1 MFIQS
6 QQLVTCNIGNDGNSA
21 PSSGGT
27 STAFL
32 GAPKKR
38 RAVDYYNSS
47 NNPDLAFVVDNG
59 HHQSHFATTVN
70 LAAEDQQ
77 GELGRDSPNG
87 QPFVRASTIKLLDTY
102 QRCGQKRKTWSAG
115 GTAVGNAAERVESLA
130 PSDSNTTDEQQHPP
144 AGGGPT
150 TAQHG
155 SKTQQPAA
163 QQQAAAQQHQPA
175 AQAAQGAQGGATAAT
190 GPPAAQAQPNP
201 QPQGKKKCSGSGA
214 DGDYQLVQ
222 HEVLYSMT
230 NQYEVLEFLGRGTFG
245 QVVKCWKKGTNEIV
259 AIKILKNHP
268 SYARQGQIEVS
279 ILSRLSQEN
288 ADEFNFVRAYEC
300 FQHKTHTCLVFEM
313 LEQNLY
319 DFLKQNKFSPLP
331 LKYIR
336 PILQQVL
343 TALLK
348 LKQLGLIH
356 ADLKPENIMLV
367 DPVRQPYRV
376 KVIDFGSASHVSKA
390 VCNTYL
396 QSRYYRAPE
405 IILGLPFCEAID
417 MWSLGC
423 VVAELFL
430 GWPLYPG
437 SSEYDQI
444 RYISQTQGLPTEHM
458 LNNASKTTKFF
469 YRDMDSTYPFWRL
482 KTPEEH
488 EAETGIKSKEAR
500 KYIFNCLDD
509 IGQVNVPT
517 DLEGG
522 QLLAEKVDRKEFI
535 DLLKRMLTMDQVE
548 RRTTPGEALNHP
560 FVRLAHLIDYAHC
573 NNVKASVQMMEVC
586 RRNDY
591 STSSAA
597 SHHQPAQQA
606 PSLVANFVPNSNGN
620 VTFTINNQLT
630 NQVQRLVRDRS
641 GYDNLYQ
648 IYNGRTVGR
657 QYATS
662 ARADPFQHQLVS
674 SILCPAGYQGMGGS
688 PAKHVTVVQQP
699 PLQIQPPILSQPGQQ
714 QYVPVSVVEPT
725 GRQML
730 LTNAV
735 QTSWPTNRQQMAI
748 VPSWQQI
755 PPQHA
760 AIQQPLLSEAEWGRP
775 LLVDSSAILQE
786 QRPVFP
792 VDVTTEVFNPALVEH
807 TGSWSTSKRSSRPHH
822 AQQPAPHH
830 SHHHLMVPT
839 HHRSQH
845 DKKEQTQLSPV
856 KKRVKEG
863 TPPSEQLYSVGS
875 SRRNHSPNVPSHWHN
890 NGHHQ
895 VSSQD
900 HHTQTHNNYHTHHH
914 HHHHHGTGSGKNQHT
929 ITINDTPSP
938 AVSVITISDSED
950 EGSHGKKTVHTNTVA
965 NQQSQT
971 NQSHHASSR
980 KNVISC
986 VSVQDSDNEERSS
999 SKIHNTQHSSHHQS
1013 QQQQPYN
1020 AQPVIKNE
1028 PSCHSTPHYAS
1039 QKKRL
1044 LAKAQSECMLNVAT
1058 KQEPGTEYYG
1068 QHCSSACKE
1077 QPSSAQSYSHYSGS
1091 HMGGHDQQNYQS
1103 SSGAEKRVSWAPPVA
1118 HNTSSSH
1125 SRRHSAVPVVNLRE
1139 YNVAPQAHGDYVQP
1153 PAAHSSG
1160 RDQHLLAPP
1169 GKGWGPPQAIPQTY
1183 RHGTA
1188 HLSPQPLAAAPRL
1201 SPQHPLAAAAGQPL
1215 YHQTE
1220 LYRRPVYVTTT
1231 QPAAYLSATH
1241 QVAPA
1246 GLSPSRFTNLSYRPA
1261 QDSHSDHV
1269 ATVNFHSIRDLI
1281 KCGTDTVDIVHA
1293 DSEHDLSQCST
1304 DKIYVHADSALD
1316 LSRFGTDHVD
1326 TVYFDSEHNLSRRGT
1341 DNKYVYADSE
1351 QDLSKCGT
1359 DHVDTVHFYSERDLS
1374 QCGTDKIYVHA
1385 DSALD
1390 LSQFGTDHV
1399 DTVYFDSERD
1409 PGQCGTDKIYVYAD
1423 SEQDLSQCGTDKIY
1437 VHADPAQDLSQ
1448 FDTDHVD
1455 TVHDDSERD
1464 QSQCGTVKIYVH
1476 ANSAQDLSQLG
1487 TDHVDTVH
1495 FDTERDLSQ
1504 CGIDKVYVYAD
1515 SEEYLSQCGTD
1526 KIDVHADSAQD
1537 LSQFATDHVDTVHYD
1552 SERDLSQC
1560 GTDKIYAHADS
1571 AQDLNQFGTDH
1582 VDTVHF
1588 DSERDLSQC
1597 GIDKIYVRADSEQD
1611 LSQCGVDK
1619 TYIRGDSE
1627 QDLSQCGTDKIYVH
1641 ADSAQDLS
1649 QFGTDHVDTVHYDSE
1664 RDLSQCGTDKICVHA
1679 DSAQDLS
1686 QFGTDRVDTVYFD
1699 SERDPSQCGTDKI
1712 YVYADSERDLS
1723 QCGTD
1728 KIYVHADS
1736 AQDLSQFGTD
1746 HVDTVHFDSDRDLG
1760 QCGTDKIDVYAESV
1774 QDLSQFG
1781 TVHVDTV
1788 HFDSDHD
1795 LSQCDND
1802 KIDNVRFESEYSFVQ
1817 FDTDRDSI
1825 DGDFE
1830 LHTPPYNTSP
1840 FTEDGDDEYL
1850 PMNLSKKRK
1859 LK

>member
-6 QQLVTCNIGNDGNSA
+6 QQLVTGNSNHN
-21 PSSGGT
+21 
-27 STAFL
+27 STTNHSFL

-38 RAVDYYNSS
+38 KAALDYYNSS
-47 NNPDLAFVVDNG
+47 VSNSTFLDNSGFGPVVNNCIVPPLVTPQQD
-59 HHQSHFATTVN
+59 S
-70 LAAEDQQ
+70 AELIQ
-77 GELGRDSPNG
+77 ESPNG

-102 QRCGQKRKTWSAG
+102 QRCGQKRKTWSTG
-115 GTAVGNAAERVESLA
+115 GNAASGVGSVPPSSDDGVIITNVTSTASTAVGVGGG
-130 PSDSNTTDEQQHPP
+130 NTT
-144 AGGGPT
+144 A
-150 TAQHG
+150 AQHAV
-155 SKTQQPAA
+155 KTQSGAA
-163 QQQAAAQQHQPA
+163 QP
-175 AQAAQGAQGGATAAT
+175 AAQGAQQGGGAAAAA
-190 GPPAAQAQPNP
+190 PPAAAAQANP
-201 QPQGKKKCSGSGA
+201 QPQGKKKSILCSSGSGSGA

-222 HEVLYSMT
+222 HEVLFSMT

-591 STSSAA
+591 TTSSTAT
-597 SHHQPAQQA
+597 HHQTSQQA

-648 IYNGRTVGR
+648 IYNGRSMGR
-657 QYATS
+657 QYTAGS
-662 ARADPFQHQLVS
+662 RADPFQHQLVS

-735 QTSWPTNRQQMAI
+735 QTSWPANRQQMAI
-748 VPSWQQI
+748 VPSWQQL

-760 AIQQPLLSEAEWGRP
+760 AIQQPILSEAEWGRP
-775 LLVDSSAILQE
+775 LLVDSSAILQ
-786 QRPVFP
+786 RPVFP
-792 VDVTTEVFNPALVEH
+792 VDVATEVYNPAIVEH
-807 TGSWSTSKRSSRPHH
+807 SGSWGTSKRSSRNHH
-822 AQQPAPHH
+822 SQQTAPHH

-839 HHRSQH
+839 LHRSQH

-863 TPPSEQLYSVGS
+863 TPPSEQLYTS
-875 SRRNHSPNVPSHWHN
+875 SRRNPSSGNTGWPQS
-890 NGHHQ
+890 GHHQ
-895 VSSQD
+895 VTSQD
-900 HHTQTHNNYHTHHH
+900 HHTQTYNSHHHHGNNGGHHH
-914 HHHHHGTGSGKNQHT
+914 HHHHQHNGKNQHT

-950 EGSHGKKTVHTNTVA
+950 EGLPGKKTVHTNTVA
-965 NQQSQT
+965 PQQSQT
-971 NQSHHASSR
+971 HYSNNNQQAPSR

-986 VSVQDSDNEERSS
+986 VSVQDSDNEDRSS
-999 SKIHNTQHSSHHQS
+999 SKATHHHSN
-1013 QQQQPYN
+1013 QQQAQPQVQTYHN
-1020 AQPVIKNE
+1020 QPVIKNE
-1028 PSCHSTPHYAS
+1028 PSLSSCSSGNTSGAYAS

-1044 LAKAQSECMLNVAT
+1044 LAKAQSECMLNVPT
-1058 KQEPGTEYYG
+1058 KQEPGVNEFYG

-1077 QPSSAQSYSHYSGS
+1077 QSGPSQNYSHYSGS
-1091 HMGGHDQQNYQS
+1091 NMVNEQPNYS
-1103 SSGAEKRVSWAPPVA
+1103 SSSNAEKRVSWAPPAA
-1118 HNTSSSH
+1118 HNPSSSSH
-1125 SRRHSAVPVVNLRE
+1125 SRRHSSVSIVNLRD
-1139 YNVAPQAHGDYVQP
+1139 YPSQVPHGDYVQP

-1169 GKGWGPPQAIPQTY
+1169 GKSWGPTQAIPQSY
-1183 RHGTA
+1183 RHSTA
-1188 HLSPQPLAAAPRL
+1188 HLSPQPMAAAPRL
-1201 SPQHPLAAAAGQPL
+1201 SPQHPLAAGQPL
-1215 YHQTE
+1215 YHHQTE
-1220 LYRRPVYVTTT
+1220 LYRRPVYVTTA
-1231 QPAAYLSATH
+1231 QPAAYLPATH
-1241 QVAPA
+1241 QVAPGGA
-1246 GLSPSRFTNLSYRPA
+1246 ISLNSQFNPYHWATRFTMPTPSANFIAPPTSLISTGYQSSLTNLPLVNSASSNNTNVIKPEWRLLNNSLDQELNDSELSYLNSLP
-1261 QDSHSDHV
+1261 
-1269 ATVNFHSIRDLI
+1269 
-1281 KCGTDTVDIVHA
+1281 
-1293 DSEHDLSQCST
+1293 
-1304 DKIYVHADSALD
+1304 LD
-1316 LSRFGTDHVD
+1316 
-1326 TVYFDSEHNLSRRGT
+1326 
-1341 DNKYVYADSE
+1341 
-1351 QDLSKCGT
+1351 
-1359 DHVDTVHFYSERDLS
+1359 YS
-1374 QCGTDKIYVHA
+1374 
-1385 DSALD
+1385 
-1390 LSQFGTDHV
+1390 
-1399 DTVYFDSERD
+1399 
-1409 PGQCGTDKIYVYAD
+1409 
-1423 SEQDLSQCGTDKIY
+1423 
-1437 VHADPAQDLSQ
+1437 
-1448 FDTDHVD
+1448 
-1455 TVHDDSERD
+1455 
-1464 QSQCGTVKIYVH
+1464 
-1476 ANSAQDLSQLG
+1476 
-1487 TDHVDTVH
+1487 
-1495 FDTERDLSQ
+1495 
-1504 CGIDKVYVYAD
+1504 
-1515 SEEYLSQCGTD
+1515 
-1526 KIDVHADSAQD
+1526 
-1537 LSQFATDHVDTVHYD
+1537 
-1552 SERDLSQC
+1552 
-1560 GTDKIYAHADS
+1560 
-1571 AQDLNQFGTDH
+1571 
-1582 VDTVHF
+1582 
-1588 DSERDLSQC
+1588 
-1597 GIDKIYVRADSEQD
+1597 
-1611 LSQCGVDK
+1611 
-1619 TYIRGDSE
+1619 
-1627 QDLSQCGTDKIYVH
+1627 
-1641 ADSAQDLS
+1641 
-1649 QFGTDHVDTVHYDSE
+1649 
-1664 RDLSQCGTDKICVHA
+1664 
-1679 DSAQDLS
+1679 
-1686 QFGTDRVDTVYFD
+1686 
-1699 SERDPSQCGTDKI
+1699 
-1712 YVYADSERDLS
+1712 
-1723 QCGTD
+1723 
-1728 KIYVHADS
+1728 
-1736 AQDLSQFGTD
+1736 
-1746 HVDTVHFDSDRDLG
+1746 
-1760 QCGTDKIDVYAESV
+1760 
-1774 QDLSQFG
+1774 
-1781 TVHVDTV
+1781 
-1788 HFDSDHD
+1788 
-1795 LSQCDND
+1795 ND
-1802 KIDNVRFESEYSFVQ
+1802 ENV
-1817 FDTDRDSI
+1817 
-1825 DGDFE
+1825 
-1830 LHTPPYNTSP
+1830 P
-1840 FTEDGDDEYL
+1840 
-1850 PMNLSKKRK
+1850 SKKRK
-1859 LK
+1859 LNS